1 MRPYGFQWV
10 LMRPYR
16 CLFGFM
22 DSNVLLWVLICL
34 IRPYGSSLHLIIP
47 FTFDSN
53 VSLWVLICPY
63 LSLWV
68 SNGSLWVCKS
78 SYASL

>member
-1 MRPYGFQWV
+1 MRS
-10 LMRPYR
+10 YR

-22 DSNVLLWVLICL
+22 DFNVSLWVLICL
-34 IRPYGSSLHLIIP
+34 IRPYGSSLHIIVP

-53 VSLWVLICPY
+53 VALWVLICPY

-68 SNGSLWVCKS
+68 SNGSLWVRKS

>member
-1 MRPYGFQWV
+1 MSLCV
-10 LMRPYR
+10 L
-16 CLFGFM
+16 M
-22 DSNVLLWVLICL
+22 DSNGFLCVLINAYSVL
-34 IRPYGSSLHLIIP
+34 WILMYRYVRPYGSSLHLIVP

-68 SNGSLWVCKS
+68 FNGSLWVRKS
-78 SYASL
+78 FYALL